1 MAQIPTTREPNRR
14 LTTKQITMDAKDCL
28 HKLNRLNTLL
38 DKYGGSLT
46 MSKKDLAL
54 WNIWYSRGQRLK
66 EKFIQQYAESYA
78 SQQMPSEEE
87 ITKEAVRINDGNL
100 DRYKKGMHYNSDW
113 KAGAMWLKSL
123 QQENQ
128 TEE

>member
-1 MAQIPTTREPNRR
+1 
-14 LTTKQITMDAKDCL
+14 MDAKDCL

-38 DKYGGSLT
+38 EKYSGSLT

-54 WNIWYSRGQRLK
+54 WNIWYSRGERLK
-66 EKFIQQYAESYA
+66 EKFIQKYAESYA
-78 SQQMPSEEE
+78 SQQPSEEAFE
-87 ITKEAVRINDGNL
+87 EWLDKYAFRVPYDGSNDFY
-100 DRYKKGMHYNSDW
+100 DKPTIKHC
-113 KAGAMWLKSL
+113 KAMWEWLKSL

>member
-1 MAQIPTTREPNRR
+1 MFVKNLA
-14 LTTKQITMDAKDCL
+14 LTTKQITMNAKEF
-28 HKLNRLNTLL
+28 
-38 DKYGGSLT
+38 
-46 MSKKDLAL
+46 
-54 WNIWYSRGQRLK
+54 K
-66 EKFIQQYAESYA
+66 EKYKEELKKVPIDLDNPKHGWAGWWLEEQVEYLMESYAKQYHA

-128 TEE
+128 TED